1 MLNVFFASALFF
13 AAAAPQ
19 QQSQPQQPVAL
30 APAAAHHPVPFIV
43 APVRPAVDVSRG
55 SPPLAINPPL
65 RI

>member
-1 MLNVFFASALFF
+1 VRP
-13 AAAAPQ
+13 APKAGGDIIT
-19 QQSQPQQPVAL
+19 QQPVAL